1 VRKDRPGQSRRSR
14 RNKWLIGAAI
24 IAALVVAFVAY
35 SFSESYRLEVK
46 DYTYAGPDVPAAFD
60 GTRIVLLADVH
71 RSFYFSQERVGRL
84 VDRVEGLHPDLIVL
98 GGDYVYG
105 SKDYEQSAFAAL
117 GRLRAPLG
125 VYAVLGNHDYA
136 HPGGG
141 VNDPGR
147 AIQAITGA
155 NITLLDN
162 SGVWIEKSGRSFRL
176 AGVSDLQQGRPDAAP
191 GLSGTMPGDLVVL
204 ASHEPDFAEKLQPGA
219 VDLVLSGHTHG
230 GQATFFGLWAPIV
243 GSKYSQ
249 KYRTGLVNNGTT
261 TVVVSNGIGTIFPP
275 LRFFAPPQ
283 IVVVTLKRTG

>member
-1 VRKDRPGQSRRSR
+1 VSKDRPEQSRRSR
-14 RNKWLIGAAI
+14 RKKWLIGAAI
-24 IAALVVAFVAY
+24 IAVLVVAFVAY

-71 RSFYFSQERVGRL
+71 RSFYFSQERLGRL

-117 GRLRAPLG
+117 GRLHAPLG

-141 VNDPGR
+141 VSDPGR

-176 AGVSDLQQGRPDAAP
+176 AGVSDLQQGHPDAAP
-191 GLSGTMPGDLVVL
+191 GLSGTVPRDLVVL
-204 ASHEPDFAEKLQPGA
+204 ASHEPDFAEKLPPGA

-230 GQATFFGLWAPIV
+230 GQVTFFGLWAPVV

-283 IVVVTLKRTG
+283 IVVVTLKRAG